1 MRTIY
6 NFNFKN
12 KRALIRVDF
21 NVPIDE
27 NFKITDD
34 TRMRE
39 SLPTIQK
46 ILADGGACII
56 MTHFGRPKKA
66 LHSVALGAELKNS
79 TEHLVPHLSS
89 LLGVEVQFANDC
101 NSEEAYRMS
110 KELKTGEVL
119 LLENTRFYEEETA
132 GDREFAEMLA
142 TMGDVYVNDAFGSA
156 HRAHASTAIV
166 ADFFSPAN
174 KMFGHLMAKE
184 VENAN
189 KVMKNAEKPFTAIIG
204 GAKVSDKI
212 KIIDKLIDT
221 ADIILIGGGM
231 AYTFYK
237 ALGGN
242 IGSSLCEEDKVEL
255 AKQLLEKAKN
265 KGVQFVLPADSIIAD
280 KFDKDAN
287 TNTANSDDIPAG
299 WMGLDIGPK
308 AIEAYS
314 KIIKTSKTVL
324 WNGPMGVFEM
334 EKFSNG
340 TKAIAYAVAEAT
352 TSGAFSLIGGGD
364 SVAAINMFHL
374 SDQVSFV
381 STGGGALLEFFEG
394 KVLPGIEAI
403 ERD

>member
-21 NVPIDE
+21 NVPIDD

-39 SLPTIQK
+39 SLPTIEK

-79 TEHLVPHLSS
+79 TEHLVSHLSE

-110 KELKTGEVL
+110 KELNAGEVL
-119 LLENTRFYEEETA
+119 LLENTRFYDEETA

-156 HRAHASTAIV
+156 HRAHASTAVV
-166 ADFFSPAN
+166 ADFFGPAD

-212 KIIDKLIDT
+212 KIIEKLLDT
-221 ADIILIGGGM
+221 ADNILIGGGM

-242 IGSSLCEEDKVEL
+242 IGNSLCEEDKLDL
-255 AKQLLEKAKN
+255 AKALLEKAKS
-265 KGVQFVLPADSIIAD
+265 KGVQFVLPTDSIIAD

-287 TNTANSDDIPAG
+287 TGVADSNNIPAG
-299 WMGLDIGPK
+299 WMGLDIGIN
-308 AIEAYS
+308 ATEQYS
-314 KIIKTSKTVL
+314 KIIKSSKTIL

-334 EKFSNG
+334 EKFSQG
-340 TKAIAYAVAEAT
+340 TKAIAHAVAEAT
-352 TSGAFSLIGGGD
+352 DSGAFSLIGGGD
-364 SVAAINMFHL
+364 SVAAINQFHL
-374 SDQVSFV
+374 SERVSFV

-394 KVLPGIEAI
+394 KILPGIEAI
-403 ERD
+403 ERA